1 MKTVLHSNLTNEN
14 YFSQENSMKY
24 MGCSQ
29 FKSFQKCEAAALA
42 DVQGFYQR
50 ETTTALL
57 VGSYVDAHF
66 EGTLDIFKAQ
76 HPEIF
81 TKNGSLKSEYAHA
94 NYIIERVEKDK
105 LFMHYMS
112 GKKQVI
118 MTGEIC
124 GVPVKIKVDSLLD
137 DTIVDL
143 KCMRD
148 FAPVWNDEW
157 RIKQHFLWHGVLT
170 RKGRFI
176 KKMFAKTQIFS
187 YHVIAGVTKEKPEPD
202 WHCLDKTTHLD
213 FALGNVEEN
222 IVRYQRIKQGLKSQT
237 VAKNVI
243 IASNKFKTVMI
254 IRRWIYVK
262 KNNFMGRLG
271 RDPELKSTNSN
282 IAVCKFTVAVN
293 RPYQKDKEKQA
304 DFINVTAWR
313 GTAEFVSKYFNKGSI
328 IIVEGKLQNNDY
340 TDKDGV
346 KHYSMQVMAD
356 NFNFGG
362 SKSYNSST
370 SQAETN
376 STSIAQSRGCNI
388 VIGDWR
394 F

>member
-1 MKTVLHSNLTNEN
+1 MITNEN

-81 TKNGSLKSEYAHA
+81 TKSGSLKSEYTHA

-124 GVPVKIKVDSLLD
+124 GVPVKIKIDSLLN

-148 FAPVWNDEW
+148 FEPIWNAEW
-157 RIKQHFLWHGVLT
+157 RIKQHFIEAWGYDTQGAIYQEIVRQNTDFQLP
-170 RKGRFI
+170 FI
-176 KKMFAKTQIFS
+176 
-187 YHVIAGVTKEKPEPD
+187 IAGATKEKPEPD
-202 WHCLDKTTHLD
+202 MALFEIKQPDLD
-213 FALGNVEEN
+213 FALENVEEN
-222 IVRYQRIKQGLKSQT
+222 IERYQKIKHGLEPPNRCEKCNYCKATKVLKS
-237 VAKNVI
+237 VI
-243 IASNKFKTVMI
+243 D
-254 IRRWIYVK
+254 Y
-262 KNNFMGRLG
+262 
-271 RDPELKSTNSN
+271 
-282 IAVCKFTVAVN
+282 
-293 RPYQKDKEKQA
+293 KEM
-304 DFINVTAWR
+304 D
-313 GTAEFVSKYFNKGSI
+313 
-328 IIVEGKLQNNDY
+328 L
-340 TDKDGV
+340 
-346 KHYSMQVMAD
+346 
-356 NFNFGG
+356 
-362 SKSYNSST
+362 
-370 SQAETN
+370 
-376 STSIAQSRGCNI
+376 C
-388 VIGDWR
+388 
-394 F
+394 